1 MKTVMLLLCC
11 CLWFTAAPLQA
22 HEATETAAD
31 VMRVLLPVTAYTLT
45 FLQDDPEGRPQF
57 YKSFLSTV
65 GATYLLKVAIDA
77 ERPNGGG
84 RSFPSG
90 HASMAF
96 SGAAFMQQRYGW
108 FYGLPAYLAASFVGW
123 SRVDSGDHRV
133 GDVLAGAA
141 FGFSL
146 AYFFTDRFGD
156 ENLQLVPV
164 FDNTAVGIRLEGIW

>member
-1 MKTVMLLLCC
+1 MKTILLLCC
-11 CLWFTAAPLQA
+11 WLLFIAVPVRAQ
-22 HEATETAAD
+22 EATETAAD
-31 VMRVLLPVTAYTLT
+31 VLRVLLPVTAYAIT
-45 FLQDDPEGRPQF
+45 FLQDDAEGRPQF

-108 FYGLPAYLAASFVGW
+108 SYGLPAYMAASFVGW
-123 SRVDSGDHRV
+123 SRVHSDDHRV

-141 FGFSL
+141 IGFSF
-146 AYFFTDRFGD
+146 AYIFTDRFGGK
-156 ENLQLVPV
+156 NLHLIPM
-164 FDNTAVGIRLEGIW
+164 FDNTAVGIRLEGFW